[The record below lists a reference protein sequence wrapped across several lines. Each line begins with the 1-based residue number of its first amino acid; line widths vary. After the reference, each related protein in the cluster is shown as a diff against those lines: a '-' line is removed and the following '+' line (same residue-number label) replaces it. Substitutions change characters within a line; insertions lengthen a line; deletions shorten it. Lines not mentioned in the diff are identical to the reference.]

1 MANHSYV
8 IKSRHEHELGL
19 KSYVFMENDK
29 IISHTNIFQHSAE
42 ILSEWKTEFML
53 SYLGGNFK
61 VNAIKKT
68 NNKVPSNILPLYK
81 VSSWISH
88 HGS

>member
-42 ILSEWKTEFML
+42 ILSE
-53 SYLGGNFK
+53 
-61 VNAIKKT
+61 
-68 NNKVPSNILPLYK
+68 
-81 VSSWISH
+81 
-88 HGS
+88 